1 MRAVIY
7 VREAHGTMGEKT
19 HLVKLCSHKR
29 LAEVLDAAHEDSLWI
44 LLPDFC
50 HLVAGSK
57 LGAPCDSSFDLRSLV
72 ACSLARPDTTYMGED
87 ALKLVVDNLSVLRSP
102 G

>member
-1 MRAVIY
+1 MV
-7 VREAHGTMGEKT
+7 HGERNT

-29 LAEVLDAAHEDSLWI
+29 LAEVLDAAHENSLWI
-44 LLPDFC
+44 LLPDLC

-57 LGAPCDSSFDLRSLV
+57 LGAPGDSSFDLRSLV
-72 ACSLARPDTTYMGED
+72 ACSVARPDSAYMGED
-87 ALKLVVDNLSVLRSP
+87 FLELVVDNLSVSRSL